1 MFNLISPFTDP
12 SLPDA
17 PEPTVSSNYVTMLND
32 SFKAVTQP
40 RTWDAAN
47 KHCEGDGAILA
58 TLQNEWSQIYVEL
71 LALTFNT
78 SMWIGMNK
86 AQVQGRKP
94 FKLKLVVL
102 PSQLVP
108 ASG

>member
-1 MFNLISPFTDP
+1 MFNFISPFTDP

-17 PEPTVSSNYVTMLND
+17 PEPTVSSDYVTIAND

-47 KHCEGDGAILA
+47 KHCEGDGASLA
-58 TLQNEWSQIYVEL
+58 TLHNERSQMYAEL

-78 SMWIGMNK
+78 PMWIGMNK
-86 AQVQGRKP
+86 AQVKQIFLNCGK
-94 FKLKLVVL
+94 
-102 PSQLVP
+102 
-108 ASG
+108 

>member
-1 MFNLISPFTDP
+1 MLDFISPFTDS

-17 PEPTVSSNYVTMLND
+17 PEPTVSSNYVTVVND

-47 KHCEGDGAILA
+47 KHCEGDGASLA
-58 TLQNEWSQIYVEL
+58 TLQNKRSQIYVEL

-78 SMWIGMNK
+78 PMWIGMNK
-86 AQVQGRKP
+86 ARVRKI
-94 FKLKLVVL
+94 L
-102 PSQLVP
+102 
-108 ASG
+108 